1 MINMSF
7 SCIAIECEYIHNNEG
22 YDKLIDS
29 IASVCRDGDYI
40 IISETPISTAEGNL
54 VDESNIQPST
64 SGQILY
70 YISRYLWGHI
80 LCPLLKDKKRTI
92 RNLQKLPKEAIVHK
106 EFILRKYGLRYGLM
120 PTGEAGVDLS
130 NVPDEY
136 VSLLPDNPDSSA
148 NTIKKLLKD
157 KYSKDVEV
165 IIIDTDATYEIFNR
179 KFTTLPKSIKDIKN
193 NLGIYAYL
201 LKFMSKELGPT
212 ILASTVNLDCDLL
225 IRIASNCE
233 KKQLNCSDE
242 FFETVYDMR
251 DNFNSNIKNV
261 SSQMLSNTKHIPA
274 VIYRKE

>member
-1 MINMSF
+1 
-7 SCIAIECEYIHNNEG
+7 
-22 YDKLIDS
+22 LIDS

-54 VDESNIQPST
+54 VDESNIKPST

-212 ILASTVNLDCDLL
+212 ILASTVNLNCDLL